1 METGHDGEM
10 LMSYQVRSLNYE
22 LEKGV
27 EGWFWPV
34 FLSQIEGVYKGVL

>member
-1 METGHDGEM
+1 METEHDGEM

-27 EGWFWPV
+27 DEWLWPV
-34 FLSQIEGVYKGVL
+34 FSSQIEGVYKGVL